1 MNALGMAL
9 TAYHSGQEDASF
21 TIVRD
26 DGFEQTVPAK
36 VFFDDTKFPAL
47 ETCALDLCRGQ
58 VLDVGAAAG
67 RHSLELHRRGLAVWS
82 LDILP
87 ETQPIMS
94 QRGVPHPLVG
104 DISSW
109 AERSFDMVLMLMNG
123 IGMLGTPQ
131 RLDEFLRHA
140 HRLVSPGGQLLCDSI
155 DVSMTTAPIHVAHR
169 TRNIE
174 MGLYPGQQRF
184 AARYGVVMGEA
195 FDWLHIDIAS
205 LARHCSTNGWNC
217 QLIHQELDGHYLA
230 RIFRDT

>member
-26 DGFEQTVPAK
+26 DGFEQTVRAK

-67 RHSLELHRRGLAVWS
+67 RHSLELHRRGLDVWS

-104 DISSW
+104 DILSW
-109 AERSFDMVLMLMNG
+109 AERSFDTVLTC
-123 IGMLGTPQ
+123 IIHEGTASGCWE
-131 RLDEFLRHA
+131 REDA
-140 HRLVSPGGQLLCDSI
+140 GGSVILVAWPC
-155 DVSMTTAPIHVAHR
+155 
-169 TRNIE
+169 
-174 MGLYPGQQRF
+174 
-184 AARYGVVMGEA
+184 
-195 FDWLHIDIAS
+195 
-205 LARHCSTNGWNC
+205 C
-217 QLIHQELDGHYLA
+217 
-230 RIFRDT
+230 

>member
-26 DGFEQTVPAK
+26 DGFEQTVSAK
-36 VFFDDTKFPAL
+36 IFFDDTKFPAL
-47 ETCALDLCRGQ
+47 ETRALDLCRGQ
-58 VLDVGAAAG
+58 VLDVGATAG

-87 ETQPIMS
+87 ETHPIMLE
-94 QRGVPHPLVG
+94 RGVPHPLVG
-104 DISSW
+104 DILSW
-109 AERSFDMVLMLMNG
+109 AKGTFDTVLMLMNG

-155 DVSMTTAPIHVAHR
+155 DVSMTTTPIHVAYR

-174 MGLYPGQQRF
+174 LGLYPGQQRF
-184 AARYGVVMGEA
+184 VARYEAVTGET

-205 LARHCSTNGWNC
+205 LARHCSANGWDC
-217 QLIHQELDGHYLA
+217 RQVHQETDGHYLA
-230 RIFRDT
+230 RIFRVT